1 MDKYY
6 IYVSDL
12 VKAIYSAAITEHTNQ
27 IYNIGSGK
35 AYTLNQLLIKIRD
48 VLKIDFNVQYM
59 PSRPCDVPNIFL
71 DCQLAN
77 KNLNWYVEIPLEEG
91 ILRTWDFIKK

>member
-1 MDKYY
+1 
-6 IYVSDL
+6 
-12 VKAIYSAAITEHTNQ
+12 
-27 IYNIGSGK
+27 
-35 AYTLNQLLIKIRD
+35 
-48 VLKIDFNVQYM
+48 M